1 MEIEIRDDATDAE
14 AAAIAAVL
22 RQITAEAAQS
32 AADEAAGET
41 HDPWRFAGRIDSL
54 QSRRVRIPTDA
65 PNDAW
70 SAAGRTDRF

>member
-22 RQITAEAAQS
+22 RQVTAEAAQS
-32 AADEAAGET
+32 AAAEEPAET
-41 HDPWRFAGRIDSL
+41 HDPWRFAGRIDGL
-54 QSRRVRIPTDA
+54 QSRRVRIPTGA

-70 SAAGRTDRF
+70 SAAGRADRF